1 MTLQHLHLNS
11 DTFTI
16 SPLDL
21 PSVLATSISEAA
33 EHMDSARDIP
43 ATLLS
48 ELRNA
53 GAFSL
58 LTPRELGG
66 FEAPLTTVLKVY
78 EGFGRLDASVA
89 WIVWNSN
96 FGFLAALLND
106 DGVEQIWTDRPPPVF
121 ANSGMPGVATRV
133 DGGYLVSGHW
143 KIVSGI
149 NNADLLVVI
158 AIIQSEEG
166 VPALTDAGTPDVRLF
181 VLRPDQLEVRDTWQ
195 VSGMRGSGSNDV
207 VVEKALVPT
216 DLVAPLD
223 LPARIQRPL
232 YQGFIP
238 SLVFPGS
245 TAIALGVAQ
254 RAIDETVKLAVTKK
268 TPGGGTLAETARAQS
283 AITRVEAEVAA
294 ARLLLLSCAETLEAA
309 RDGEVTLEDRAA
321 LRGAMS
327 HGARVSRDA
336 LVAMYELCSSSSI
349 YQGNPLERLFR
360 DGMVALQH
368 ANHSAAFFEVAGRV
382 RFGLDHGVGLF

>member
-1 MTLQHLHLNS
+1 MTLQRLHLTS
-11 DTFTI
+11 GTSTI

-21 PSVLATSISEAA
+21 PSLLEPSISEAV
-33 EHMDSARDIP
+33 EQMDSARDIP
-43 ATLLS
+43 VTLLS
-48 ELRNA
+48 DLRNA

-58 LTPRELGG
+58 LTPRELGD

-96 FGFLAALLND
+96 FGFLAALLNEA
-106 DGVEQIWTDRPPPVF
+106 GVEQIWTEGPQPVF
-121 ANSGMPGVATRV
+121 ANSGMPGVATPV
-133 DGGYLVSGHW
+133 DGGYRVSGHW

-149 NNADLLVVI
+149 NNADLLVVV
-158 AIIQSEEG
+158 AGIQSEG
-166 VPALTDAGTPDVRLF
+166 VPVLTDAGTPDVRLF
-181 VLRPDQLEVRDTWQ
+181 VLRTNQLSVRDTWH

-207 VVEKALVPT
+207 DVENALVSA

-238 SLVFPGS
+238 SLVFAGS

-254 RAIDETVKLAVTKK
+254 RAIDETVKLATTKK

-283 AITRVEAEVAA
+283 AIARVDAEVAA

-327 HGARVSRDA
+327 HGARVSRDT
-336 LVAMYELCSSSSI
+336 LVAMYELCSSSSL
-349 YQGNPLERLFR
+349 YQRNPLERLFR

-368 ANHSAAFFEVAGRV
+368 ANHSAAFFEAAGRV

>member
-1 MTLQHLHLNS
+1 MTLQHLHLTS
-11 DTFTI
+11 GTSTI

-21 PSVLATSISEAA
+21 PSLLEPSISEAA

-43 ATLLS
+43 VTLLS
-48 ELRNA
+48 DLRNA

-96 FGFLAALLND
+96 FGFLAALLNEA
-106 DGVEQIWTDRPPPVF
+106 GVEQIWTEGLQPVF
-121 ANSGMPGVATRV
+121 ANSGMPGVATPV
-133 DGGYLVSGHW
+133 DGGYRVSGHW

-149 NNADLLVVI
+149 NNADLLVVV
-158 AIIQSEEG
+158 AGIQSEG
-166 VPALTDAGTPDVRLF
+166 VPVLTDARTPDVRLF
-181 VLRPDQLEVRDTWQ
+181 VLRTNQLSVRDTWH

-207 VVEKALVPT
+207 VVQNALVPA

-238 SLVFPGS
+238 SLVFAGS

-254 RAIDETVKLAVTKK
+254 RAIDETVKLATTKK

-283 AITRVEAEVAA
+283 AVARVDAEVAA

-327 HGARVSRDA
+327 HGARVSRDT
-336 LVAMYELCSSSSI
+336 LVAMYELCSSSSL
-349 YQGNPLERLFR
+349 YQSNPLERLFR

-368 ANHSAAFFEVAGRV
+368 ANHSVAFFEAAGRV

>member
-1 MTLQHLHLNS
+1 MTLQHLRLNS
-11 DTFTI
+11 GTFTI

-33 EHMDSARDIP
+33 EHMDSSRDIP

-48 ELRNA
+48 DLRNA

-58 LTPRELGG
+58 FTPRELGG

-96 FGFLAALLND
+96 FGFLAALLSD
-106 DGVEQIWTDRPPPVF
+106 DGVERIWTDGARPVF
-121 ANSGMPGVATRV
+121 ANSGMPGVATPV
-133 DGGYLVSGHW
+133 DGGYHVSGHW

-149 NNADLLVVI
+149 NSADWLVVVA
-158 AIIQSEEG
+158 AITADG
-166 VPALTDAGTPDVRLF
+166 VPRLTDAGGADVRLF
-181 VLRPDQLEVRDTWQ
+181 LLRPDQLSVRDTWH

-207 VVEKALVPT
+207 VVDDALVPA
-216 DLVAPLD
+216 DLVASLD

-232 YQGFIP
+232 YQGFVP
-238 SLVFPGS
+238 ALVFPGS
-245 TAIALGVAQ
+245 TAIALG
-254 RAIDETVKLAVTKK
+254 I
-268 TPGGGTLAETARAQS
+268 AQS
-283 AITRVEAEVAA
+283 AIDEAVRLATTKKAPGGGALAGLARVQATIARADADVAA
-294 ARLLLLSCAETLEAA
+294 ARLLLLSCADVMDTAV
-309 RDGEVTLEDRAA
+309 DTEVTIEQRAA

-327 HGARVSRDA
+327 HGARVCRDA
-336 LVAMYELCSSSSI
+336 LVAMYELGSSSSL
-349 YQGNPLERLFR
+349 YQSNTLERLFR

-368 ANHSAAFFEVAGRV
+368 ANHSAAFFEAAGRV
-382 RFGLDHGVGLF
+382 RLGQDPGIALF

>member
-1 MTLQHLHLNS
+1 
-11 DTFTI
+11 
-16 SPLDL
+16 
-21 PSVLATSISEAA
+21 
-33 EHMDSARDIP
+33 MDSACDIP
-43 ATLLS
+43 ATLLTD
-48 ELRNA
+48 LRDA

-89 WIVWNSN
+89 WIVWNAN

-106 DGVEQIWTDRPPPVF
+106 EGVERIWSEGYQPVF
-121 ANSGMPGVATRV
+121 ANSGMPGVATPV
-133 DGGYLVSGHW
+133 DDGYRVSGHW

-149 NNADLLVVI
+149 NNADLLVVV
-158 AIIQSEEG
+158 AGIQSEG
-166 VPALTDAGTPDVRLF
+166 APVLSDAGTPDVRLF
-181 VLRPDQLEVRDTWQ
+181 VLRPDQLSVRDTWH

-207 VVEKALVPT
+207 IVENALVPT

-232 YQGFIP
+232 YQGFVP

-254 RAIDETVKLAVTKK
+254 RTIDETVNLAITKK

-283 AITRVEAEVAA
+283 GIARVEAEVAA
-294 ARLLLLSCAETLEAA
+294 ARLLLLSCAETLETAQ
-309 RDGEVTLEDRAA
+309 DGEVSLEDRAA

-336 LVAMYELCSSSSI
+336 LVAMYELCSSSSL
-349 YQGNPLERLFR
+349 YLNSALERRFR

-368 ANHSAAFFEVAGRV
+368 ANHSAAFFEAAGRV

>member
-1 MTLQHLHLNS
+1 MTLQRLHPASGTSPIL
-11 DTFTI
+11 
-16 SPLDL
+16 PLDL
-21 PSVLATSISEAA
+21 PSLLAPSISEAA
-33 EHMDSARDIP
+33 EHMDGARDIP
-43 ATLLS
+43 PTLLS

-66 FEAPLTTVLKVY
+66 SETPLTTVLKVY

-96 FGFLAALLND
+96 FGFLGALLNAN
-106 DGVEQIWTDRPPPVF
+106 GVEQVWTGGLQPVF
-121 ANSGMPGVATRV
+121 ANSGMPGVATPV
-133 DGGYLVSGHW
+133 DGGYRVSGHW

-158 AIIQSEEG
+158 AGIQSDG
-166 VPALTDAGTPDVRLF
+166 VPVLTDAGTPDVRLF
-181 VLRPDQLEVRDTWQ
+181 ILRSNQLSVRDTWH
-195 VSGMRGSGSNDV
+195 VNGMRGSGSNDV
-207 VVEKALVPT
+207 IVEQALVPV

-254 RAIDETVKLAVTKK
+254 HAVDEAVNLAITKK
-268 TPGGGTLAETARAQS
+268 TPGGGILAETARAQS
-283 AITRVEAEVAA
+283 AIGRVEAELAA
-294 ARLLLLSCAETLEAA
+294 ARMLLLSCAETLEAA

-336 LVAMYELCSSSSI
+336 LVAMYELCSSSSL
-349 YQGNPLERLFR
+349 YQGNPLERVFR

-368 ANHSAAFFEVAGRV
+368 ANHSAAFFEAAGRV

>member
-1 MTLQHLHLNS
+1 VTLQQLHLNS
-11 DTFTI
+11 GAFTI

-48 ELRNA
+48 DLRNA

-96 FGFLAALLND
+96 FGFLAALLSD
-106 DGVEQIWTDRPPPVF
+106 DGVERIWTDGARPVF
-121 ANSGMPGVATRV
+121 ANSGMPGVATPV
-133 DGGYLVSGHW
+133 DGGYHVSGHW

-149 NNADLLVVI
+149 NNADWLVVVA
-158 AIIQSEEG
+158 AITADG
-166 VPALTDAGTPDVRLF
+166 VPRLTDAGGADVRLF
-181 VLRPDQLEVRDTWQ
+181 LLRPDQLSVRDTWH

-207 VVEKALVPT
+207 IVDDALVPA
-216 DLVAPLD
+216 DLMVRFD

-232 YQGFIP
+232 YQGFVP
-238 SLVFPGS
+238 ALVFPGS

-254 RAIDETVKLAVTKK
+254 RAIDETVDLAIRKK

-283 AITRVEAEVAA
+283 AIARVEAEVAA
-294 ARLLLLSCAETLEAA
+294 ARLLLLACAETLEAA
-309 RDGEVTLEDRAA
+309 RDGEVTIEDRAA

-327 HGARVSRDA
+327 HGARVCRDA
-336 LVAMYELCSSSSI
+336 LVAMYELGSSSSL
-349 YQGNPLERLFR
+349 YQSNTLEHLFR
-360 DGMVALQH
+360 DGMAALQH
-368 ANHSAAFFEVAGRV
+368 ANHSAAFFEAAGRV
-382 RFGLDHGVGLF
+382 RLGQDPGVALF